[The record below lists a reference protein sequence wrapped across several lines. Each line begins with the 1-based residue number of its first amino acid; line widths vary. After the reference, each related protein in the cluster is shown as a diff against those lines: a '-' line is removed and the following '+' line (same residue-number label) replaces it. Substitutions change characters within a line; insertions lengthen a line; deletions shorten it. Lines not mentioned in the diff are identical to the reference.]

1 MILIKNVLNLDG
13 FRTSILIDGNK
24 ILKVQS
30 DLDRDLPNDTTVI
43 DASNMLGV
51 SGFFNAHTHA
61 AMTLFRGYQDDLAL
75 QDWLNRIFKL
85 EADYVNEDMVYWC
98 SKLACLEMVSCGTT
112 GFMDMYFFE
121 DQVARSALDVGLRV
135 VISEGLLSFRTPFCA
150 NFKEGLNKTLQLKET
165 FKNNSKVKVSFAPHS
180 LYTVEKEDLELLSK
194 TIDQKDYIHI
204 HLAENLTE
212 VNTVLSKY
220 GKNPAFVLGEFGLL
234 NSNTYLAH
242 CVHITDEEIELIKEK
257 NAHVIH
263 NPQSNMK
270 LSSGISSVCKMIQKG
285 VDVCLG
291 TDGCASN
298 NNLDIIEELR
308 SAALLQKL
316 FNPSYMNAKLAVRT
330 AQNFGG
336 LFDVGLTEGKLA
348 DVVLI
353 DLDAI
358 EAIPLYNP
366 ASFLAY
372 AANSKSVDTVIID
385 GKIIYKNKKFV
396 DVDVQEVKF
405 NVKRIAKKI
414 GSLT

>member
-13 FRTSILIDGNK
+13 FRTSILIEDNK

-30 DLDRDLPNDTTVI
+30 DIAQELSSKASVI
-43 DASNMLGV
+43 DASNMLAI

-75 QDWLNRIFKL
+75 QDWLNKIFKL
-85 EADYVNEDMVYWC
+85 EAAYVNEDMVYWC

-121 DQVARSALDVGLRV
+121 DQVAKSALDVGLRV
-135 VISEGLLSFRTPFCA
+135 VIGEGLLSFQTPFCSD
-150 NFKEGLNKTLQLKET
+150 FKECLKKTLDLKE
-165 FKNNSKVKVSFAPHS
+165 KYKDNPKVKVSFAPHS
-180 LYTVEKEDLELLSK
+180 LYTVEKNDLELLSN
-194 TIDQKDYIHI
+194 TIDNNDFVQI

-212 VNTVLSKY
+212 ANTVLSKY
-220 GKNPAFVLGEFGLL
+220 GKSPAFVLNDFGLL

-242 CVHITDEEIELIKEK
+242 CVHLTDDEIELIQSKK
-257 NAHVIH
+257 AHVIH

-270 LSSGISSVCKMIQKG
+270 LSSGISSVCKMVQKG

-298 NNLDIIEELR
+298 NNLDMIEELR

-316 FNPSYMNAKLAVRT
+316 FNPSYMNAKLAVRI

-336 LFDVGLTEGKLA
+336 FFDVDLSEGKLA
-348 DVVLI
+348 DIVLI
-353 DLDAI
+353 DLDTL
-358 EAIPLYNP
+358 EATPMYNP

-385 GKIIYKNKKFV
+385 GKIIYKNKEFV

-405 NVKRIAKKI
+405 NVKQIAKKI
-414 GSLT
+414 GNL

>member
-1 MILIKNVLNLDG
+1 MILIKNALNLDG
-13 FRTSILIDGNK
+13 FRTSILIEGNK

-30 DLDRDLPNDTTVI
+30 DVAQELSPQATII
-43 DASNMLGV
+43 DASNMLAI

-61 AMTLFRGYQDDLAL
+61 AMTIFRGYQDDLAL
-75 QDWLNRIFKL
+75 QDWLNKIFKL
-85 EADYVNEDMVYWC
+85 EAAYVDETMVYWC

-121 DQVARSALDVGLRV
+121 DQVAKSALDVGLRV
-135 VISEGLLSFRTPFCA
+135 VIGEGLLSFQTPFCA
-150 NFKEGLNKTLQLKET
+150 DFKEGLKKTFDLKE
-165 FKNNSKVKVSFAPHS
+165 KYKDHPKAKVSFAPHS
-180 LYTVEKEDLELLSK
+180 LYTVEKNDLELLSN
-194 TIDQKDYIHI
+194 TIDKNDFVQI

-212 VNTVLSKY
+212 VNTVLSKF
-220 GKNPAFVLGEFGLL
+220 GQPPTFVLEEFGLL

-242 CVHITDEEIELIKEK
+242 CVHLTDDEIELIQKR

-298 NNLDIIEELR
+298 NNLDMIEELR

-316 FNPSYMNAKLAVRT
+316 FNPSYMNAKLAVRI

-336 LFDVGLTEGKLA
+336 FFDVALSEGKLA

-385 GKIIYKNKKFV
+385 GKIIYKNKEFV

-405 NVKRIAKKI
+405 NVKKIAKKI
-414 GSLT
+414 GSL

>member
-13 FRTSILIDGNK
+13 FRTSILIEGNK
-24 ILKVQS
+24 ILKIQS
-30 DLDRDLPNDTTVI
+30 DLKLDLPKNTTVI
-43 DASNMLGV
+43 DGSDKLAL

-85 EADYVNEDMVYWC
+85 EAAYINDKVVYWC

-121 DQVARSALDVGLRV
+121 EEVAKSALDVGLRV
-135 VISEGLLSFRTPFCA
+135 VISEGLLSFQTPFCES
-150 NFKEGLNKTLQLKET
+150 FKEGIKKTINLKET
-165 FKNNSKVKVSFAPHS
+165 FKDNPKVKVSFGPHS
-180 LYTVEKEDLELLSK
+180 LYTVEKEDFELLAQ
-194 TIDQKDYIHI
+194 TIGTDDYIHI
-204 HLAENLTE
+204 HLAENVTE

-220 GKNPAFVLGEFGLL
+220 GKAGALVLDDFGLL
-234 NSNTYLAH
+234 NKNTYLAH
-242 CVHITDEEIELIKEK
+242 CVHLTDEEIGLIQEK
-257 NAHVIH
+257 GSHAIH

-285 VDVCLG
+285 IDVCLG

-298 NNLDIIEELR
+298 NNLDMIEELR

-316 FNPSYMNAKLAVRT
+316 FNPSYMNAKLAVRI

-336 LFDVGLTEGKLA
+336 FFDVGLSEERLA
-348 DVVLI
+348 DIVLI

-358 EAIPLYNP
+358 EATPLYNP
-366 ASFLAY
+366 ASYLAY

-385 GKIIYKNKKFV
+385 GKIIYKNKEFV

-405 NVKRIAKKI
+405 NVKQIAKKI
-414 GSLT
+414 GSL

>member
-1 MILIKNVLNLDG
+1 MILIENVLNLDG
-13 FRTSILIDGNK
+13 FRTSILIEGNK
-24 ILKVQS
+24 ILKVQT
-30 DLDRDLPNDTTVI
+30 DLALDLPQNTTVI
-43 DASNMLGV
+43 NGSGMLGL

-61 AMTLFRGYQDDLAL
+61 AMTAFRGYQDDLAL
-75 QDWLNRIFKL
+75 QDWLNKIFKL
-85 EADYVNEDMVYWC
+85 EAAYVNEDMVYWC

-121 DQVARSALDVGLRV
+121 DQVASAALDVGLRA
-135 VISEGLLSFRTPFCA
+135 VISEGLLSFQTPFCES
-150 NFKEGLNKTLQLKET
+150 FKEGIKKTLKLKET
-165 FKNNSKVKVSFAPHS
+165 FKNNPKVKVSFGPHS
-180 LYTVEKEDLELLSK
+180 LYTVESKDLELLAK
-194 TIDQKDYIHI
+194 TIGPDDYIHI
-204 HLAENLTE
+204 HLGENLTE

-220 GKNPAFVLGEFGLL
+220 GKSPALVLNDFGLL
-234 NSNTYLAH
+234 NNNTYLAH
-242 CVHITDEEIELIKEK
+242 CVHLTDEEIGLIQEK

-285 VDVCLG
+285 IDVCLG

-316 FNPSYMNAKLAVRT
+316 FNPSYMNAKLAVRIP
-330 AQNFGG
+330 QNFGG
-336 LFDVGLTEGKLA
+336 FFDVGLSEGMLA

-353 DLDAI
+353 DLDAL
-358 EAIPLYNP
+358 EATPLYNP
-366 ASFLAY
+366 ASYLAY
-372 AANSKSVDTVIID
+372 AANSHSVDTVIID

-405 NVKRIAKKI
+405 HVKQIAKKI
-414 GSLT
+414 GSL